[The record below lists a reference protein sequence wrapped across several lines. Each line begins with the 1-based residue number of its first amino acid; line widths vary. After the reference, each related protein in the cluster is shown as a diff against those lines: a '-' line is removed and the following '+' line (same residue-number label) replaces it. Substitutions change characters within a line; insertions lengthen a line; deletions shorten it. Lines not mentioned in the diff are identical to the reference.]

1 MCGWGDAL
9 TVHECMYASGKGL
22 KGCVCMHDCMG
33 LADGKVLMCM
43 CVWEVEDGWKCSC
56 VCMCWK
62 CSCVC
67 MCSCLC
73 VDMRIWLVWAEGIHV
88 YVCV

>member
-43 CVWEVEDGWKCSC
+43 CVWEVEDGW
-56 VCMCWK
+56 
-62 CSCVC
+62 
-67 MCSCLC
+67 
-73 VDMRIWLVWAEGIHV
+73 
-88 YVCV
+88 